1 MIYYEIAH
9 IVTNIVLVYAIY
21 LLMQT
26 FSGEEVYNKKIRL
39 LSYIIFY
46 IISTLMIFVTRIP
59 AIMFVFNMIS
69 IFLISL
75 NYKTSYQRKI
85 TSTSFTYGICVIIE
99 LAISGLFYTTNINA
113 LTNSEFSSVSG
124 LVLIRL
130 ATLIIAFLINRIGLS
145 HNKDLKIH
153 KTYYFAFTF
162 ISIGTIN
169 LFLNSLNNKDLTL
182 TNVLVSGATVIGIN
196 ILLIFMDQKIYES
209 ITVLKDKE
217 RAEQQNLA
225 YENQNSIM
233 KQTNAKIKKVEHD
246 MKNHLQVLSKL
257 YEEDKKVEV
266 EEYSKSIIE
275 EIESMALSNT
285 KNLIIDSIVNFKLLE
300 LKKEINIKIDM
311 FVPYEINIMASDLTT
326 ILSNILD
333 NAIRGARSAKN
344 KEIDL
349 KINYKKSNLII
360 VLKNTFDGN
369 IMKDGGIYRTTKLFK
384 KDEHG
389 LGISNVKDALKKYN
403 GTIDIEHTTDIFSVT
418 LILPVNRK

>member
-9 IVTNIVLVYAIY
+9 ITTNIVLVYAIY

-46 IISTLMIFVTRIP
+46 ILSTLMIFVTRVP
-59 AIMFVFNMIS
+59 LTMFVFNMIS
-69 IFLISL
+69 IFIISL

-85 TSTSFTYGICVIIE
+85 VSTSIIYGLGVIIE
-99 LAISGLFYTTNINA
+99 FIVGVSFSYTNINS
-113 LTNSEFSSVSG
+113 LSDSEFSSVSG

-130 ATLIIAFLINRIGLS
+130 VTLIVAFLANRIGLAY
-145 HNKDLKIH
+145 NKDLKIH

-209 ITVLKDKE
+209 ITILKDKE
-217 RAEQQNLA
+217 RAEQRNLV

-246 MKNHLQVLSKL
+246 MKNHLQMLSKL
-257 YEEDKKVEV
+257 YEEDKKEEM
-266 EEYSKSIIE
+266 EEYAKSIIE
-275 EIESMALSNT
+275 EMESMSLSNT
-285 KNLIIDSIVNFKLLE
+285 KNLVIDSIVNFKLLE
-300 LKKEINIKIDM
+300 LRKEINIKIDM
-311 FVPYEINIMASDLTT
+311 FVPYEINIKASDLTT
-326 ILSNILD
+326 I
-333 NAIRGARSAKN
+333 
-344 KEIDL
+344 
-349 KINYKKSNLII
+349 
-360 VLKNTFDGN
+360 
-369 IMKDGGIYRTTKLFK
+369 
-384 KDEHG
+384 
-389 LGISNVKDALKKYN
+389 
-403 GTIDIEHTTDIFSVT
+403 
-418 LILPVNRK
+418 